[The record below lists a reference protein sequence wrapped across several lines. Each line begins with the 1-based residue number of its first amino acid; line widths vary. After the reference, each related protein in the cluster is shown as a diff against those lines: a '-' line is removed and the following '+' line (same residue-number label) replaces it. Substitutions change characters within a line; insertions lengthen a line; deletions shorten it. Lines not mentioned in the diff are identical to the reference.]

1 MDENIYT
8 HARWVFFHTDSSL
21 VKGESNESS
30 YERWPAGDT
39 EGLYAHLSPLILLC

>member
-8 HARWVFFHTDSSL
+8 HACWVFFHTDSS

-30 YERWPAGDT
+30 YEWWPGGDT
-39 EGLYAHLSPLILLC
+39 EELYAHLSSLILLC